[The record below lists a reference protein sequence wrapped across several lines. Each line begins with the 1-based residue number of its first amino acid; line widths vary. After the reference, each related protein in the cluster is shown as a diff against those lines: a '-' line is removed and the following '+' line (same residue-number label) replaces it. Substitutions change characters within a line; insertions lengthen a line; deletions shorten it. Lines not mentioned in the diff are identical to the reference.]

1 MEELS
6 ARLQGDPLPVL
17 LLGVVILLPLQ
28 ESVLRERKLY
38 LEEEMRE

>member
-6 ARLQGDPLPVL
+6 AGLEGNSFSVL

-38 LEEEMRE
+38 LEEVM